1 MSCCNFVAVVL
12 LSLAGLCRA
21 LFHSPCPS
29 APAHSTACGAVYS
42 VAYLSLSLSLS
53 LSLLVAVVA
62 AGVVP
67 VIGVVANI
75 GHRLGRLQ
83 RRRGSVI

>member
-1 MSCCNFVAVVL
+1 MQ
-12 LSLAGLCRA
+12 
-21 LFHSPCPS
+21 
-29 APAHSTACGAVYS
+29 STVWPI
-42 VAYLSLSLSLS
+42 SLSLS

>member
-21 LFHSPCPS
+21 PFRSPCPS
-29 APAHSTACGAVYS
+29 APAHSTACSAVYS
-42 VAYLSLSLSLS
+42 VAYLS

-75 GHRLGRLQ
+75 GHRLGRLK